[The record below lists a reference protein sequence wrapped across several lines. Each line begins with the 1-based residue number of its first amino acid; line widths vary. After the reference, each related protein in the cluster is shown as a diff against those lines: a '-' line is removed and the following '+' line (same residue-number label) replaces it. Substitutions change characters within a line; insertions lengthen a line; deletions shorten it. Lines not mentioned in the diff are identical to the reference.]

1 MKVRLIIGVCFIVT
15 AIAMFASSGHAGVTK
30 LSRADLKFASD
41 ATQINDF
48 EITMG
53 RYAAANS
60 ADPAISAFG
69 SKMVDEHTKANEAL
83 QKVAVMDGFTLPT
96 SISLS
101 LRLDETRLKLLKGS
115 AFDKAYM
122 SEMVK
127 GHTAAAKEF
136 SKEVATGI
144 NPDVKSFAK
153 RTLPTVEHHLAM
165 AKTELAALK
174 SGKKPAMKG
183 GM

>member
-1 MKVRLIIGVCFIVT
+1 MKVNLIIGVFTVA
-15 AIAMFASSGHAGVTK
+15 AIAMFASSGHAAVTK
-30 LSRADLKFASD
+30 LSKADLKFASD

-48 EITMG
+48 EIAMG

-60 ADPAISAFG
+60 ANAEVKAFG
-69 SKMVDEHTKANEAL
+69 SKMVDEHTGANEEL
-83 QKVAVMDGFTLPT
+83 QKVAVMDGFKLPK

-101 LRLDETRLKLLKGS
+101 LRLNEARLKMLKGS
-115 AFDKAYM
+115 AFDKAYL

-136 SKEVATGI
+136 KKEVASGTS
-144 NPDVKSFAK
+144 PDVKSFAK

-165 AKTELAALK
+165 AKTELNALE

-183 GM
+183 KM